1 MPDHDEAL
9 ATANLIVQQAKN
21 LIRSTV
27 KALDDKKL
35 SGSEYLRLS
44 MQAAQLGLAIITT
57 IEDSI
62 PEERKALL
70 YVLDHSVLM
79 LECTEVRD
87 HL

>member
-1 MPDHDEAL
+1 MPDYDEAL
-9 ATANLIVQQAKN
+9 ATANLTIQQAKN

-44 MQAAQLGLAIITT
+44 MQATQLGLAIITT
-57 IEDSI
+57 LEDST

-70 YVLDHSVLM
+70 YVLEHSELVL
-79 LECTEVRD
+79 TGT
-87 HL
+87 